1 MKNSSSRWHLIIIG
15 ACVIGGAL
23 FYAINQEWLFFF
35 CARTPSTITK
45 GGTAKESTSVAS
57 RKKVSLIFWRHD
69 RWAKETVELVWPADT
84 AQALTYLLNS
94 WLSLLDEEQVL
105 GQKITV
111 QSVLLAHNG
120 TQALISFDHS
130 PFAKESSTF
139 AKWLLLEGLLKT
151 IRENSVLTH
160 TNSAPRC
167 TNGVAIREV
176 VFLVRH
182 QPLRDYHLDFTNP
195 WPVSGFFEHQG

>member
-1 MKNSSSRWHLIIIG
+1 MKPTQAYSTSGWLIASI
-15 ACVIGGAL
+15 CVLGGAL
-23 FYAINQEWLFFF
+23 FYAVHQEWLFFF
-35 CARTPSTITK
+35 CTHRWAPKFCALTTNN
-45 GGTAKESTSVAS
+45 GTCAEESTMSAA
-57 RKKVSLIFWRHD
+57 RKKAVLMFWRHD

-94 WLSLLDEEQVL
+94 WFIVLDEEHITE
-105 GQKITV
+105 QKITV
-111 QSVLLAHNG
+111 QSVLLANNN
-120 TQALISFDHS
+120 TQALISFDRT

-151 IRENSVLTH
+151 IREN
-160 TNSAPRC
+160 
-167 TNGVAIREV
+167 GVAITDV